1 MAKKKGGRQFYAN
14 KHNGF
19 YLSPKKKDNERGET
33 SETSTN
39 SMAKGVSMKN
49 SNVSHRTCQG

>member
-19 YLSPKKKDNERGET
+19 YLSPKKKDNDKEEMT
-33 SETSTN
+33 SDTTN
-39 SMAKGVSMKN
+39 SMAKGVSMRN
-49 SNVSHRTCQG
+49 SNAAHRTCQ

>member
-1 MAKKKGGRQFYAN
+1 MGKNKGHGRSAFAN
-14 KHNGF
+14 KKQGF
-19 YLSPKKKDNERGET
+19 YLSPKKKDNDT
-33 SETSTN
+33 TTKSNAN